1 MIDVNQITSTLRSLP
16 DRALQQY
23 AMMHKGDPYILS
35 LAISESNQRKQL
47 RAAGQGQAGAA
58 PQPKVADAAIAGMAQ
73 QQLPENQG
81 IARIPAPNIHAGHG

>member
-1 MIDVNQITSTLRSLP
+1 MINVNQITSTLRGLP

-47 RAAGQGQAGAA
+47 RAAGQGQDAG
-58 PQPKVADAAIAGMAQ
+58 
-73 QQLPENQG
+73 
-81 IARIPAPNIHAGHG
+81 